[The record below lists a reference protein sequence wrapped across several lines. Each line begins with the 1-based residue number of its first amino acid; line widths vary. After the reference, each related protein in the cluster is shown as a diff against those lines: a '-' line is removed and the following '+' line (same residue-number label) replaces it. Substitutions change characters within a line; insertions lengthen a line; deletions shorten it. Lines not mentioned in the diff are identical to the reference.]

1 MQPGGM
7 FQFTFRSVIGKS
19 YHIERSTDLSSWTL
33 INTVNATESITAY
46 TDNATP
52 AGKVFYRIAPVVVP

>member
-7 FQFTFRSVIGKS
+7 FQFTFSSVIGKS